1 MFDCCRIPG
10 LQGLDWSTSYAGFKA
25 DELGHITIV
34 RRNRFWKLQGIVN
47 GRILSMTELEK
58 CVPPALL
65 HVVKT
70 NIHNRQIQYIYDST
84 TKEYPGVGVL
94 TASNRDVWAKVHLIM
109 LVLRDTF

>member
-1 MFDCCRIPG
+1 
-10 LQGLDWSTSYAGFKA
+10 
-25 DELGHITIV
+25 
-34 RRNRFWKLQGIVN
+34 
-47 GRILSMTELEK
+47 MTELEK